1 MSEPP
6 ATDARVDDGD
16 VRGDAAAAPSHPAS
30 FDVLGCPKCRWS
42 LGGCQKCRATPHTNR
57 ASCPPMSERA
67 GYAKYA
73 ASRGIKVARRSR
85 GGEKAGKAKGD
96 AGRKAKKAKRAWS
109 DEDSDEYEEVRK
121 EGEVADDEDWRTT
134 KAVGTIGTGA
144 RGGLVSSVEHERAKT
159 PKSPTPEPGIWIEVD
174 CGNAQALVY
183 VMGKNSDNIPV
194 LQWKSGAS
202 LRCHPTKNAV
212 VEIWGAEKNVEKA
225 EALVAERIKQHEE
238 RKKTLAD
245 RPKTPVAAV
254 KRPSLDVMSIVNDI
268 RTQSMREDTRGEPE
282 EASSSLSSAARSAV
296 DAFISKLPD
305 LRMSRQVMYEYT
317 QEALSISKYE
327 AVPEVLVS
335 TLRERIADLAT
346 SASTRLT
353 LFYLLDSIVQASRVD
368 ARGGSEA
375 THAMYKKALRKH
387 LTDIVKHMIAIVRI
401 DEATEMKGVEVQDG
415 ATIGEA
421 HARHRRR
428 AVQKVLSIWEGREVL
443 SETEILIG
451 KQAISKFRH
460 EKVKQQAKEFDRRLQ
475 RQPEPAIKVQAD
487 GVNADEFD
495 DIAAMLGNQYGGIDV
510 GDIDLSLLR
519 SSVREEVPSPPP
531 SSHPPE
537 ENTCMDWEAPPPP
550 LPQGPPPPGQARRQ
564 TQESTAQHAFLVAAG
579 EISD

>member
-6 ATDARVDDGD
+6 ATDAHVDVAA
-16 VRGDAAAAPSHPAS
+16 VRGDAVAAPSYPAS

-42 LGGCQKCRATPHTNR
+42 LGGCQKCRATPHANR
-57 ASCPPMSERA
+57 ASCPPISERA

-73 ASRGIKVARRSR
+73 ASCGIKVARRPR
-85 GGEKAGKAKGD
+85 GGEKAGKAKGV
-96 AGRKAKKAKRAWS
+96 AGRKAKKAKREWS

-121 EGEVADDEDWRTT
+121 DEEDEEEEDWRTM
-134 KAVGTIGTGA
+134 KAVGVMDTGA
-144 RGGLVSSVEHERAKT
+144 REGLVSRVKRAPT
-159 PKSPTPEPGIWIEVD
+159 PKSPTPEPEMQIEVD
-174 CGNAQALVY
+174 CGNAQALVH
-183 VMGKNSDNIPV
+183 VMGKNLDNVPV

-202 LRCHPTKNAV
+202 LRCHPTKSTV

-254 KRPSLDVMSIVNDI
+254 KRPSLDVMSIVHDI
-268 RTQSMREDTRGEPE
+268 RTQSMREDTRGDPE

-296 DAFISKLPD
+296 DAFVSKLPE

-317 QEALSISKYE
+317 QEALGVSKYE
-327 AVPEVLVS
+327 GVPEVLVS
-335 TLRERIADLAT
+335 TIRERIADLAT

-375 THAMYKKALRKH
+375 THAMYKKAVRKH
-387 LTDIVKHMIAIVRI
+387 LSDIVKHMIAIVRI

-460 EKVKQQAKEFDRRLQ
+460 EKVKLQAKEFDRRLQ

-495 DIAAMLGNQYGGIDV
+495 DIAAMLGNQYGGVNV

-519 SSVREEVPSPPP
+519 SSVRDAGEIPSPP
-531 SSHPPE
+531 SSDPPE
-537 ENTCMDWEAPPPP
+537 NTYMDWAAPPPP
-550 LPQGPPPPGQARRQ
+550 LPQGPPPPDQARQ
-564 TQESTAQHAFLVAAG
+564 KQEPTVEYAKFLVEAG
-579 EISD
+579 ETSD